1 MIDNYL
7 LEYLIAFN
15 EEGSLLKASSKLHI
29 TQPTLS
35 RGMQKLEDELDLK
48 IFDRNGNKISLNEN
62 GKILMDYIK
71 DIVALNNILENKAKE
86 LKEKELQIHISMTA
100 PGIMFYYSYFFF
112 NNLKKYTSKITD
124 IKSCIKEVKEGLIDV
139 AFINEKI
146 EDEELICERI
156 VDEEL
161 YVCLSKEHFL
171 SSKKEVS
178 YKELDGQSFLLGTNL
193 GIWDDIVKRRLSK
206 SKFIVLE
213 RESLDEVSKYSS
225 IPSFVTNLSMT
236 LVDRESK
243 VRIPIVDDETKV
255 TFYVVYR
262 PAKKKIF
269 DFIKLAR

>member
-206 SKFIVLE
+206 SKFIVLD